1 MQKDYTTPKQQ
12 SEGED
17 HDLLTPDLPKVMKPI
32 QIFVW
37 GFIAIG
43 VIGLI
48 CAFVFVAFR

>member
-1 MQKDYTTPKQQ
+1 MQHRHTTPEQQ
-12 SEGED
+12 PESED
-17 HDLLTPDLPKVMKPI
+17 HDLLTPGLPKVMKPI

>member
-1 MQKDYTTPKQQ
+1 MQKDHTTPKQQ
-12 SEGED
+12 PEGGN
-17 HDLLTPDLPKVMKPI
+17 HDLLTPGLPKVMKPI

-37 GFIAIG
+37 VFLATG